1 MTRGRGVPAAGTSGD
16 RPGPRVAAIAP
27 RNVLI
32 WLCFQAAEDG
42 YSTDTTQY
50 YVYIMT
56 NNSGTLYTGVTND
69 LVRRVYEHK
78 HKLVP
83 GFTRRYNISRLVY
96 FESTSDV
103 QAALTREKQIKGW
116 ARARKLALIESAN
129 PMGRDLSEGWYEGSA
144 ASSGR

>member
-1 MTRGRGVPAAGTSGD
+1 M
-16 RPGPRVAAIAP
+16 
-27 RNVLI
+27 
-32 WLCFQAAEDG
+32 
-42 YSTDTTQY
+42 TQY

-69 LVRRVYEHK
+69 LVRRVYKHK

-116 ARARKLALIESAN
+116 ARAKKLTLIESVN
-129 PMGRDLSEGWYEGSA
+129 PMGRDLSEGWHEGAA
-144 ASSGR
+144 ASPGR

>member
-1 MTRGRGVPAAGTSGD
+1 M
-16 RPGPRVAAIAP
+16 
-27 RNVLI
+27 
-32 WLCFQAAEDG
+32 
-42 YSTDTTQY
+42 TQY

-116 ARARKLALIESAN
+116 VRAKKLAVIESVN
-129 PMGRDLSEGWYEGSA
+129 PMGRDLSEGWYEGAA
-144 ASSGR
+144 ASPGR